1 MNQGSART
9 HVMLMAALALTV
21 LVGAG
26 CASGGF
32 EDPHDYGPVGPIGM
46 TGPQGPQGPQ
56 GPAGVVGKE
65 GPGGRAGAQ
74 GMNGPRG
81 LSGRGS
87 RSLTFSSTST
97 RARSAA
103 RTKHVSAFDTM
114 VSSARGEVTLTGEVP
129 TEEIKRLA
137 AAIAQDTSGVTT
149 VRSNL
154 TVNPGTGANP
164 EVASIG
170 DRVAGLEIRTVVTD
184 QLAQAPELKDE
195 RITVQV
201 SKRRVVLD
209 GTVGSPTQRRAAD
222 RITLLV
228 PGVQELTSN
237 LIVGNATSGRES
249 PDDRLARRVEF
260 ELYATKAVALK
271 DVQIRSQDG
280 SVFLGGTVGS
290 RAEKLLAERVTRSVP
305 GVGKVVNNL
314 SVSEGPR

>member
-1 MNQGSART
+1 MKSSRHERGRIT
-9 HVMLMAALALTV
+9 VGTITV
-21 LVGAG
+21 LVLIVLIGGVLWVYSSSRGASIRDTFRSVKDTSQDS
-26 CASGGF
+26 ATTTK
-32 EDPHDYGPVGPIGM
+32 VK
-46 TGPQGPQGPQ
+46 T
-56 GPAGVVGKE
+56 ALL
-65 GPGGRAGAQ
+65 
-74 GMNGPRG
+74 
-81 LSGRGS
+81 LS
-87 RSLTFSSTST
+87 
-97 RARSAA
+97 
-103 RTKHVSAFDTM
+103 KHVSAFDTM
-114 VSSARGEVTLTGEVP
+114 VSSSRGEVTLTGEVP

-149 VRSNL
+149 VRNNL

-170 DRVAGLEIRTVVTD
+170 DRVADLEIKTLVTD
-184 QLAQAPELKDE
+184 HLAQAAELKDE

-201 SKRRVVLD
+201 TKGRVVLD
-209 GTVGSPTQRRAAD
+209 GTVGSPIQRRAAD
-222 RITLLV
+222 RIALLV

-237 LIVGNATSGRES
+237 LIVSNAASGPES

-314 SVSEGPR
+314 SASEEPR

>member
-1 MNQGSART
+1 MKSSRHERGRIT
-9 HVMLMAALALTV
+9 VGTITV
-21 LVGAG
+21 LVLIVLIGGVLWVYSSSRGASIRDTFRSVKDTSQDS
-26 CASGGF
+26 ATTTK
-32 EDPHDYGPVGPIGM
+32 VK
-46 TGPQGPQGPQ
+46 T
-56 GPAGVVGKE
+56 ALL
-65 GPGGRAGAQ
+65 
-74 GMNGPRG
+74 
-81 LSGRGS
+81 LS
-87 RSLTFSSTST
+87 
-97 RARSAA
+97 
-103 RTKHVSAFDTM
+103 KHVSAFDTM
-114 VSSARGEVTLTGEVP
+114 VSSSRGEVTLTGEVP

-149 VRSNL
+149 VRNNL

-170 DRVAGLEIRTVVTD
+170 DRVADLEIKTLVTD

-201 SKRRVVLD
+201 TKRRVVLD
-209 GTVGSPTQRRAAD
+209 GTVGSPAQRRAAD
-222 RITLLV
+222 RIALLV

-237 LIVGNATSGRES
+237 LIVGNATSGPES

-314 SVSEGPR
+314 SAPEEPR

>member
-1 MNQGSART
+1 MKSSRHERGRIT
-9 HVMLMAALALTV
+9 VGTITV
-21 LVGAG
+21 LVLIVLIGGVLWVYSSSRGASIRDTFRSVKDTSQDS
-26 CASGGF
+26 ATTTK
-32 EDPHDYGPVGPIGM
+32 VK
-46 TGPQGPQGPQ
+46 T
-56 GPAGVVGKE
+56 ALL
-65 GPGGRAGAQ
+65 
-74 GMNGPRG
+74 
-81 LSGRGS
+81 LS
-87 RSLTFSSTST
+87 
-97 RARSAA
+97 
-103 RTKHVSAFDTM
+103 KHVSAFDTM
-114 VSSARGEVTLTGEVP
+114 VSSSRGEVTLTGEVP

-149 VRSNL
+149 VRNNL

-170 DRVAGLEIRTVVTD
+170 DRVADLEIKTLVTD
-184 QLAQAPELKDE
+184 QLAQAAELKDE

-201 SKRRVVLD
+201 TKGRVVLD

-222 RITLLV
+222 RIALLV

-237 LIVGNATSGRES
+237 LIVSSAASGPES

-305 GVGKVVNNL
+305 GVAKVVNNL
-314 SVSEGPR
+314 SAPEEPR